1 MDDKAIKGLAF
12 LLLLVPVA
20 IRYFI
25 KTGNNDMRLNWID
38 YTIAVAIIVVVAAI
52 N

>member
-1 MDDKAIKGLAF
+1 MDDKAIKGMIF

-25 KTGNNDMRLNWID
+25 KTGKNDTSLNWVD
-38 YTIAVAIIVVVAAI
+38 YAIAVAIVVVI
-52 N
+52 GVIS